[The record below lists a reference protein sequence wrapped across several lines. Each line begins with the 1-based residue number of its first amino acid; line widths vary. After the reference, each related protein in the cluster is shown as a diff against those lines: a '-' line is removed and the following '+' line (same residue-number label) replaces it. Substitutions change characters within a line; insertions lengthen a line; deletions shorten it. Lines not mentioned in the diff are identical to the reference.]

1 MQLKKYFCD
10 NWLNRVFKI
19 TFVYLYDMQ
28 VPGLLFKNWNK
39 DSHLKITEFIA
50 NICLGRVLSV
60 EQSLC
65 LFCQGKLAQFRTRGQ

>member
-1 MQLKKYFCD
+1 
-10 NWLNRVFKI
+10 
-19 TFVYLYDMQ
+19 MQ

-65 LFCQGKLAQFRTRGQ
+65 LFYQGKLAQFRTRGQ